1 MTLAVLHQI
10 LTGQL
15 AAGAYQ
21 LQQELPGIGDLEVQ
35 HTTGADG
42 DGRAGHRLQEVDL
55 LRCAPLD
62 GHLADQVEE
71 VNLTVEGTFCVS
83 GQGVQLFQNG
93 QLLGFQRIAAGT
105 EKIKGLTI
113 PEENRFLAFVD
124 DQLGSQVEVLNG
136 VLPDESL
143 VVAFILDYG
152 SETVLLDFLALDP
165 FCYIVNVVAN
175 RTDIGTDTLGGI

>member
-1 MTLAVLHQI
+1 MH
-10 LTGQL
+10 TGHGIKETHL
-15 AAGAYQ
+15 
-21 LQQELPGIGDLEVQ
+21 GIG
-35 HTTGADG
+35 
-42 DGRAGHRLQEVDL
+42 
-55 LRCAPLD
+55 APLD
-62 GHLADQVEE
+62 THLGSHVDKI
-71 VNLTVEGTFCVS
+71 NFRMEGTFCVS
-83 GQGVQLFQNG
+83 GQGIDLFQNG